1 MKPSPRIILAIMT
14 IVLVS
19 LACRVDIQLTD
30 EPPTFTPIQQELS
43 ENPPTEYP
51 TVHPT
56 ITAQPPTVEPE
67 TAASPWAPAGFLAAM
82 DDGNQVNVFNTQGQL
97 TGSIQTPGMNFY
109 NQGGV
114 HVAGDSPGGVVDDPA
129 LFLSYADNFA
139 VRMNAGGEI
148 TNLVQDQNLS
158 YMVGAPGS
166 TAFVYTIAQWNGEAL
181 VSYLKARTVAGG
193 GASYDMERTDP
204 QSYAVQPLAVQA
216 SDSEPHGV
224 WFSLMPYGIGGDI
237 VFAPRRSLYYLDIQ
251 AGGTENL
258 YLSEDYN
265 PQGMSPDLTW
275 VAYIPLQANFEE
287 GTTPLTLYNLYST
300 QRVEIPLRP
309 GSNRGAGNAVFSPDN
324 QYVAWM
330 EGSGWMMAETPNFH
344 SRVLIADIN
353 GNILADL
360 PDSAVAAVTGTPQA
374 TWVQPVGWLD
384 AETVIIEVRGD
395 NWNKPTLVSVRF
407 DGSNMNVLTNGVFSG
422 FIYP

>member
-1 MKPSPRIILAIMT
+1 
-14 IVLVS
+14 
-19 LACRVDIQLTD
+19 
-30 EPPTFTPIQQELS
+30 
-43 ENPPTEYP
+43 
-51 TVHPT
+51 
-56 ITAQPPTVEPE
+56 
-67 TAASPWAPAGFLAAM
+67 
-82 DDGNQVNVFNTQGQL
+82 
-97 TGSIQTPGMNFY
+97 
-109 NQGGV
+109 
-114 HVAGDSPGGVVDDPA
+114 
-129 LFLSYADNFA
+129 
-139 VRMNAGGEI
+139 MNAGGEI

-384 AETVIIEVRGD
+384 AETVIVEVRGD